1 MKNAKQSLNQGLNTL
16 ESFLNTRS
24 KRELIL
30 LFVFSFLMGFA
41 VVFSCTFEYTK
52 ESLEAKYQRKI
63 VLEKE
68 ILDLQS
74 AFESDKIPNNTQIL
88 QESIQELEQKIAEQ
102 ERQKEILQN
111 QSNIYALMQIAK
123 SKNLQ
128 DFTIE
133 QENQS
138 ILLSAKGKYQDFFDF
153 LENLELQSRLEVYYF
168 NLYPNVLEQNLEF
181 YLKFNTNQGQAIL
194 NSQRNFE

>member
-88 QESIQELEQKIAEQ
+88 QESIQELKQKISEQ

-153 LENLELQSRLEVYYF
+153 F
-168 NLYPNVLEQNLEF
+168 G
-181 YLKFNTNQGQAIL
+181 KFRITISLGGL
-194 NSQRNFE
+194 LF